1 MALTHK
7 HTKYFLGFAHSHG
20 QAQIH
25 TYTLEYEFPQTVL
38 NYLAS
43 KCFGIASI
51 PLLLF
56 E

>member
-7 HTKYFLGFAHSHG
+7 HTFSVLHSHG